1 MYFFAYI
8 IKMPLSKAVAFLC
21 PKDCV
26 KLFLRGIMILSY
38 PNDKKYAR
46 VKVIII
52 HIYLIIVCMYDIIW
66 V

>member
-1 MYFFAYI
+1 
-8 IKMPLSKAVAFLC
+8 
-21 PKDCV
+21 
-26 KLFLRGIMILSY
+26 MILSY

>member
-8 IKMPLSKAVAFLC
+8 IKIPLFKAVAFLC

-26 KLFLRGIMILSY
+26 KLFFGGIMILSY
-38 PNDKKYAR
+38 PNYDMYAI

-52 HIYLIIVCMYDIIW
+52 HICLIIICMYDIIW